1 MKAMR
6 VLVTRPEPDAAR
18 TAARLKELG
27 HEAVIEPLLAIEPV
41 AIETIP
47 PGPFAV
53 LAATSA
59 NAMRVAGGMAALD
72 FLRALPLH
80 AVGSHSAIAAREAG
94 FKIVIDA
101 DGDVAALAHN
111 LSRHVKPP
119 ARVLHLAGEE
129 RAQEL
134 GPLLAA
140 HGIEVE
146 VLALYRMRSADRLG
160 AAAALIVAGQVDA
173 VLHFS
178 PRSAATFVALVER
191 QGLAD
196 AARALRHL
204 CLSRAVAAPLAAI
217 GAKTEVAAAPNEA
230 ALFALLNS

>member
-1 MKAMR
+1 MR

-18 TAARLKELG
+18 TAARLAELG
-27 HEAVIEPLLAIEPV
+27 HETVIEPLLAIEPI

-47 PGPFAV
+47 PRSFAA

-59 NAMRVAGGMAALD
+59 NAMRVAGDMPALD
-72 FLRALPLH
+72 SLRALPLY
-80 AVGSHSAIAAREAG
+80 AVGNHTAIAAHEAG
-94 FKIVIDA
+94 FTTVIDA
-101 DGDVAALAHN
+101 DGDAAALAQN
-111 LSRHVKPP
+111 LSRYVKPP
-119 ARVLHLAGEE
+119 ARVLHLAGAE

-140 HGIEVE
+140 DGIEVE
-146 VLALYRMRSADRLG
+146 VLELYRMRPADRLG
-160 AAAALIVAGQVDA
+160 AAAASILTGQVDA

-191 QGLAD
+191 QRLAD

-204 CLSRAVAAPLAAI
+204 CLSQAVAAPLAAI
-217 GAKTEVAAAPNEA
+217 GAKTEIAAAPNEA
-230 ALFALLNS
+230 ALLALLNS